1 MSAVRQQR
9 HYIPAPRKIKAL
21 GARRARARLHAYLLL
36 AFFGGPLLGACAGSP
51 RLEVVSA
58 QAASEG
64 ALSVDGVRLTLF
76 PDAWSAYPSDLSRYF
91 TPLGVLIE
99 NGRADEVQV
108 RYEDFVCV
116 DDGNRQYRAVP
127 PGEVAR
133 AVSGG
138 LLPAN
143 PGRGVSP
150 VLVAGPWRPYWPHS
164 WRPYYGPYGPW
175 WSDPYY
181 PYPSAWPRPAAQDV
195 LTLGVREGRVLP
207 GASVQGF
214 LFFQQATARGS
225 FLTVSW
231 SPRLAGGTPLAPVST
246 RFRIVR

>member
-1 MSAVRQQR
+1 MRAVLEQS

-21 GARRARARLHAYLLL
+21 GARRAHARLRVFLVAAL
-36 AFFGGPLLGACAGSP
+36 FGAPLLGACAGSH
-51 RLEVVSA
+51 RLDFVSA
-58 QAASEG
+58 QAAPEG
-64 ALSVDGVRLTLF
+64 ALSADGVYLTLF

-91 TPLGVLIE
+91 TPLGILIE
-99 NGRADEVQV
+99 NGREDEVQI
-108 RYEDFVCV
+108 RYEDFFCV

-138 LLPAN
+138 LLPAD
-143 PGRGVSP
+143 PARDVSP
-150 VLVAGPWRPYWPHS
+150 ILLAGPWRPYGPHP

-175 WSDPYY
+175 WPEPYY
-181 PYPSAWPRPAAQDV
+181 AYPYAWPRPAAQDV

-207 GASVQGF
+207 GASIQGF
-214 LFFQQATARGS
+214 LFFQQATTRGS

-231 SPRLAGGTPLAPVST
+231 RPHLADGTPLAPLSM

>member
-1 MSAVRQQR
+1 LEAVAA
-9 HYIPAPRKIKAL
+9 PAAP
-21 GARRARARLHAYLLL
+21 
-36 AFFGGPLLGACAGSP
+36 
-51 RLEVVSA
+51 
-58 QAASEG
+58 EG

-91 TPLGVLIE
+91 TTLGVLIE
-99 NGRADEVQV
+99 NGRGDELQI

-116 DDGNRQYRAVP
+116 DDGHRQYRVVP

-133 AVSGG
+133 AVSVGP
-138 LLPAN
+138 LPAH
-143 PGRGVSP
+143 PAFGVSP
-150 VLVAGPWRPYWPHS
+150 VLVAGPWHPYWPQP

-175 WSDPYY
+175 WPDPYY
-181 PYPSAWPRPAAQDV
+181 SYPYAWPRPAAQDV

-231 SPRLAGGTPLAPVST
+231 RPHLADGTPLAPLAM

>member
-1 MSAVRQQR
+1 MNAVRQQL

-21 GARRARARLHAYLLL
+21 GARRPHARLRAFLLL
-36 AFFGGPLLGACAGSP
+36 ALFGVPLLGACAGSP
-51 RLEVVSA
+51 RLEAVPA

-76 PDAWSAYPSDLSRYF
+76 PDAWSAYPSDLSRTF

-99 NGRADEVQV
+99 NGRQDEVQV

-116 DDGNRQYRAVP
+116 DDGTRQYRAVP

-133 AVSGG
+133 AISGG
-138 LLPAN
+138 LLPAT
-143 PGRGVSP
+143 PALGLSP
-150 VLVAGPWRPYWPHS
+150 VLVAGPWRPYWPHP
-164 WRPYYGPYGPW
+164 WRPYYGLYGPW

-181 PYPSAWPRPAAQDV
+181 SYPSAWPRSAAQDV
-195 LTLGVREGRVLP
+195 LTLGVREGRLLP

-231 SPRLAGGTPLAPVST
+231 SPHLADGTPLAPVSM